1 MGKRPSYGR
10 WRLWETRRVANRQLE
25 QAPPANETPR
35 RRRQQTRVMVPSL
48 NGLMRSARLGRVA
61 VPCLAL
67 NVVLVA
73 GALPASAA
81 PVIGLPAHRARAGSH
96 HAAPVHRGPRALAS
110 IIGGVEAANG
120 TFPYL
125 AYILDKYGEG
135 RCTGTVISTNVI
147 LTAGHCGEDTET
159 GVINEPS
166 GYAVVTG
173 NVEWTSGSR
182 QVSGVSK
189 VVIYPGYSR
198 SYLVGDAALLV
209 LSTPTTAPPI
219 GLGTWPS
226 DSTDLEA
233 GSPAVIAGWGKTYFA
248 QEEPTE
254 RLRWAETVLQRPS
267 YCEANAPIFFPGE
280 ELCVINPPEYETG
293 ACQGDSGGPLI
304 SLNPSGSGVIEI
316 GVTSHIYGEC
326 STTRP
331 TVLTRADLIA
341 SWAQSWIEAVKP
353 PPPSPPAPPPSPP
366 PAPVPA
372 PAPVTPAPAPVAP
385 WVPPNTPGLYVTPH
399 SKVGRRITARV
410 SGDGAHLVGIG
421 IKTTISCQHGY
432 TYEVASPWLSYSD
445 NVLISN
451 HVATATLETEAD
463 QYMRVGHIGVYL
475 SFNSGGSVEGR
486 VRVRIRSKNRHVGVC
501 SGSLSF
507 KAKV

>member
-1 MGKRPSYGR
+1 MRPS
-10 WRLWETRRVANRQLE
+10 LT
-25 QAPPANETPR
+25 
-35 RRRQQTRVMVPSL
+35 
-48 NGLMRSARLGRVA
+48 GLMRSARLGRV
-61 VPCLAL
+61 VLPCLAL
-67 NVVLVA
+67 CLALLA

-81 PVIGLPAHRARAGSH
+81 PTSALRLSVHRARSSTH
-96 HAAPVHRGPRALAS
+96 RPAPVHRGPRAVAS
-110 IIGGVEAANG
+110 IIGGVEAVNG

-125 AYILDKYGEG
+125 AYVIYKNAEG
-135 RCTGTVISTNVI
+135 YELCTGTVISVNVI
-147 LTAGHCGEDTET
+147 LTAGHCGEDAET
-159 GVINEPS
+159 GVIDEPS
-166 GYAVVTG
+166 GYAIITG
-173 NVEWTSGSR
+173 NVEWSSSAR

-189 VVIYPGYSR
+189 VIIYPGYSR
-198 SYLVGDAALLV
+198 SYAVGDAALLV
-209 LSTPTTAPPI
+209 LSTPTTAPAI

-254 RLRWAETVLQRPS
+254 RLRWAETVVQRPS
-267 YCEANAPIFFPGE
+267 YCETNAPTFFPGD

-326 STTRP
+326 LTTRP

-341 SWAQSWIEAVKP
+341 SWAHNWIEAVKP
-353 PPPSPPAPPPSPP
+353 PPPPPPPAPP
-366 PAPVPA
+366 APA
-372 PAPVTPAPAPVAP
+372 PAPVVTPAPAPPAR

-410 SGDGAHLVGIG
+410 SGDGAHLVGVG
-421 IKTTISCQHGY
+421 IKTIISCQHGY

-463 QYMRVGHIGVYL
+463 QYMRAGHIGIYL
-475 SFNSGGSVEGR
+475 FFSSAGALEGR
-486 VRVRIRSKNRHVGVC
+486 LRVRIRSKNRHVGVC
-501 SGSLSF
+501 AGSLSF